1 MANRIVS
8 LKDYELYLLKFRYH
22 FYLLL
27 SEGMRMP
34 WCVGGVGGGQC
45 GQNNF
50 QASVL
55 FLPCGSQGL
64 NLGLQAWWPEAF
76 HLLNHLQVCIS
87 IILML

>member
-34 WCVGGVGGGQC
+34 WCVGGWGADSADRTTSKHQFYSSHVG
-45 GQNNF
+45 
-50 QASVL
+50 
-55 FLPCGSQGL
+55 PKD
-64 NLGLQAWWPEAF
+64 
-76 HLLNHLQVCIS
+76 
-87 IILML
+87 